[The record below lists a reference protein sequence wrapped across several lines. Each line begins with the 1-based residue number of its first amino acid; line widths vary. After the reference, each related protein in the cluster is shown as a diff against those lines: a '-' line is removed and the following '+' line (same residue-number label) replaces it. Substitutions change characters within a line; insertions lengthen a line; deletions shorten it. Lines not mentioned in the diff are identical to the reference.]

1 MIKRTVNIF
10 LIAAVA
16 LASVGAAQKKSQPTT
31 GGVKGKV
38 RVDGG
43 SVPGGVEVTL
53 RRGDDEIAHAQTD
66 GKGQFELRG
75 IAPGQYT
82 LTLRKAGL
90 KTAQIRPVEIKAGK
104 VGSLPAR
111 VFLPVDEGS
120 IAFLRGSV
128 FDAEGRS
135 VRGARIEI
143 ALVTA
148 DGAARKLD
156 GRLTTEAG
164 QFSFQLKPGAAV
176 YRVTAKADGGLEATK
191 DVEVEGAMVYRV
203 ALTLKPAGR

>member
-1 MIKRTVNIF
+1 MLKRTVKIF
-10 LIAAVA
+10 LLAAA

-38 RVDGG
+38 RVDSG
-43 SVPGGVEVTL
+43 SAPGGVGVTL
-53 RRGDDEIAHAQTD
+53 RRGEEEIAHTETD

-75 IAPGQYT
+75 ISPGQYT

-90 KTAQIRPVEIKAGK
+90 KTAQIRPVEIRAGK
-104 VGSLPAR
+104 VGSLPER
-111 VFLPVDEGS
+111 VFLPADEGA
-120 IAFLRGSV
+120 IVFLKGSV
-128 FDAEGRS
+128 FGPDGRS

-143 ALVTA
+143 ALIKA
-148 DGAARKLD
+148 DGSTRKLD

-164 QFSFQLKPGAAV
+164 QFSFQLLPDTAR
-176 YRVTAKADGGLEATK
+176 YRLTARADGGLEATK

-203 ALTLKPAGR
+203 ALTLKKPAGQ

>member
-1 MIKRTVNIF
+1 MIKRTVNLF
-10 LIAAVA
+10 LLLVVA
-16 LASVGAAQKKSQPTT
+16 LASVGAAQKKSQPTA

-38 RVDGG
+38 RVDSG

-53 RRGDDEIAHAQTD
+53 RRGDDEIARTETD

-75 IAPGQYT
+75 ITPGQYT

-104 VGSLPAR
+104 VGSLPDR

-128 FDAEGRS
+128 FDTSGRS

-143 ALVTA
+143 ALV
-148 DGAARKLD
+148 GANGSTRKLD

-164 QFSFQLKPGAAV
+164 QFSFQLKPDAAV
-176 YRVTAKADGGLEATK
+176 YRVTAKADGGLAATK

-203 ALTLKPAGR
+203 ALTLKPAGQ